1 MIEPNR
7 TPESVSPDAMRVRS
21 VNMLRR
27 AIQRFKENVTI
38 CDLDNIAA
46 ECPTLHDELTQLV
59 GLLEIGDMWN
69 RRAMGSDDD

>member
-7 TPESVSPDAMRVRS
+7 TPAGISPDAMRVRS

-38 CDLDNIAA
+38 CDLDHIAA

-59 GLLEIGDMWN
+59 GLLEIGDLWN
-69 RRAMGSDDD
+69 RQATDSDDD